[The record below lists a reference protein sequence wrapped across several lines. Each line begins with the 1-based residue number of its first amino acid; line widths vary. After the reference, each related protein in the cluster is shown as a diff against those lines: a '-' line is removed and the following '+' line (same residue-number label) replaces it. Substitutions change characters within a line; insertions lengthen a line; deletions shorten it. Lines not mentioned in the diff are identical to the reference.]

1 MSEDLSY
8 FIKGMLK
15 TRVMGR
21 EIISVDETDSTN
33 EDAFKLAQKGGQ
45 EGWVVIARNQRHGKG
60 RRGKAWASLGGQ
72 NLYMSVVLRPK
83 IPSKKASFLTILAA
97 VAVAE
102 TLADYI
108 PKGVFIKWPNDVMV
122 TGRKISGILLEMG
135 KDGGGE
141 GFYILGIG
149 ININCSK
156 REMPPEVADI
166 ATSLYLELGYAVS
179 IKDVL
184 FKLLYRLDYWYH
196 LYLSSD
202 FESII
207 SRFRAFEQT
216 TGKRVFIDVAG
227 ARICGSAIGID
238 EDGFLLVEDDT
249 GKISKV
255 ISGDLQFE

>member
-1 MSEDLSY
+1 MSEEISY

-21 EIISVDETDSTN
+21 EIVSVDETDSTN
-33 EDAFKLAQKGGQ
+33 EDAMKLAQRGVE
-45 EGWVVIARNQRHGKG
+45 EGWVVVARSQRHGKG
-60 RRGKAWASLGGQ
+60 RRGKAWVSPGGQ
-72 NLYMSVVLRPK
+72 NLYLSVVLRPK
-83 IPSKKASFLTILAA
+83 ISSKKASFLMLMAT

-102 TLADYI
+102 TLSDYL
-108 PKGVFIKWPNDVMV
+108 PKGVFIKWPNDVMI
-122 TGRKISGILLEMG
+122 TGKKISGILLEMG
-135 KDGGGE
+135 KDAAGE

-149 ININCSK
+149 ININCVR
-156 REMPPEVADI
+156 REMPEEVADT

-179 IKDVL
+179 VKDVL

-202 FESII
+202 FDSII
-207 SRFRAFEQT
+207 NRFRAFEET

-227 ARICGSAIGID
+227 VRITGSAIGID
-238 EDGFLLVEDDT
+238 EDGFLLVQDDN

-255 ISGDLQFE
+255 ISGDVQFE